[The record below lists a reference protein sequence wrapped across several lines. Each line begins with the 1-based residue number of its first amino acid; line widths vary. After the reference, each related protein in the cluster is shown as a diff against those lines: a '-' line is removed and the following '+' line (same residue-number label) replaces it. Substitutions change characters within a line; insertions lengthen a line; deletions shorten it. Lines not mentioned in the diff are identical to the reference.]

1 MLFPSGNFQHKET
14 GDCMAKSSYEDTKST
29 NKLLW
34 FTFAVIIP
42 VAFAILLAIIVMTI
56 AGINVGDQV
65 SKYTKNIPGISSI
78 FSEEEKPAIEQST
91 GKSRELEQKEQ
102 VIMQLE
108 ETLSGKTAMVED
120 LEQQVKD
127 LEAKLEAAKNTEEE
141 NKEESL
147 QMISSS
153 FKDIDPE
160 EAAPIF
166 AKLDKQIAV
175 KVLGNMPPGER
186 GAVFAAMEPEL
197 AAELTSLIIE
207 KN

>member
-1 MLFPSGNFQHKET
+1 
-14 GDCMAKSSYEDTKST
+14 MAKSSYEDTKST